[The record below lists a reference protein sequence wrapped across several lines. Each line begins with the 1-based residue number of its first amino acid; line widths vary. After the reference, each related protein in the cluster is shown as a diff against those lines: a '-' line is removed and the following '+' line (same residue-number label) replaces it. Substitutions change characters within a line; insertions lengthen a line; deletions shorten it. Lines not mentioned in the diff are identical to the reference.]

1 MADDDEKGEAVVGID
16 EETENEKKIHKD
28 GQKADNNNKS
38 KTVEDNDESQTI
50 DDKNESQTID
60 ENRK

>member
-1 MADDDEKGEAVVGID
+1 MADDDEKGEDVVGND

-28 GQKADNNNKS
+28 GQKADDNNKS
-38 KTVEDNDESQTI
+38 KTI
-50 DDKNESQTID
+50 DDNNESQTID

>member
-1 MADDDEKGEAVVGID
+1 MRGEAVIGND

-28 GQKADNNNKS
+28 GKKADDNNKI
-38 KTVEDNDESQTI
+38 KTIDDNDESQTI
-50 DDKNESQTID
+50 DDNNESQTID